1 MAKAKSVYVCN
12 QCGYETARWMGK
24 CPECGSWN
32 SFTEE
37 TRAAVPEPAEK
48 KLKRAPGSGAEA
60 GFSGGAENRDSN
72 RPTFCDIFVPPR
84 SESTEMLR
92 ETYKMY
98 HDYYS
103 TNGRKVKKKFT
114 S

>member
-60 GFSGGAENRDSN
+60 MLVD
-72 RPTFCDIFVPPR
+72 DIPDQAAPC
-84 SESTEMLR
+84 
-92 ETYKMY
+92 
-98 HDYYS
+98 
-103 TNGRKVKKKFT
+103 N
-114 S
+114 